1 MQSGM
6 DGYVSIGIG
15 GSSMRDAGNLF
26 VCFGG
31 CACSQRSVG
40 GHYMPV
46 FNSAV
51 STVSTP
57 ASVSRGGLE
66 CTIQVDGLGSG
77 FGYIWAVGASGPAG
91 SASGDFGFHNE
102 RGTGFLQ
109 IVQAPVAPP
118 SPPSSEPSSSR
129 AADVEA
135 TTTSSASSASAIRT
149 ISTRATGMATGTAT
163 ALATATVAASAQQ
176 ASSKYCA
183 DSKGSFCVSAS
194 RSSEL
199 ITFTVYSSQKGW
211 VGIGT
216 GSLMA
221 GSTMFVGWN
230 NANGSAPVVSQRSAS
245 GHVMPT
251 PDSASVFTLIETPKS
266 LSLPAT
272 TALSFTFTV
281 PISAKLVSTTGPSQ
295 FMYGVSD
302 AAPTAPSNPS
312 SPFPQHSSFG
322 AFTLDVSKL
331 GLETTGDVQAITQ
344 STLIFAH
351 SLVMFIAWG
360 VLPFA
365 GIFVARYMKQ
375 RWEKS
380 WYAIHWCLMLFG
392 TGALTVA
399 GLVAVEVNLG
409 DGVARFTKS
418 SHAVAGAVLA
428 LGVYPAQVILGFV
441 INALFDVERV
451 AVPWWDHLH
460 AWLGRLSGVLA
471 LVVMQL
477 GLSLYGS
484 SVGIVV
490 GFWVWIVVV
499 LVVGFGY
506 FGERVLGASQH
517 VVEEAASADSLK
529 V

>member
-1 MQSGM
+1 
-6 DGYVSIGIG
+6 
-15 GSSMRDAGNLF
+15 
-26 VCFGG
+26 
-31 CACSQRSVG
+31 
-40 GHYMPV
+40 
-46 FNSAV
+46 
-51 STVSTP
+51 
-57 ASVSRGGLE
+57 
-66 CTIQVDGLGSG
+66 
-77 FGYIWAVGASGPAG
+77 
-91 SASGDFGFHNE
+91 
-102 RGTGFLQ
+102 
-109 IVQAPVAPP
+109 
-118 SPPSSEPSSSR
+118 
-129 AADVEA
+129 
-135 TTTSSASSASAIRT
+135 
-149 ISTRATGMATGTAT
+149 
-163 ALATATVAASAQQ
+163 
-176 ASSKYCA
+176 
-183 DSKGSFCVSAS
+183 
-194 RSSEL
+194 
-199 ITFTVYSSQKGW
+199 
-211 VGIGT
+211 
-216 GSLMA
+216 MA

-230 NANGSAPVVSQRSAS
+230 NATGSAPVVSQRSSS

-251 PDSASVFTLIETPKS
+251 ADSTSVFTLIETPKS
-266 LSLPAT
+266 LSLPPT

-302 AAPTAPSNPS
+302 APPTAPSNPS

-392 TGALTVA
+392 TGALTVT

-428 LGVYPAQVILGFV
+428 LGVHPAQVILGFV

>member
-1 MQSGM
+1 
-6 DGYVSIGIG
+6 
-15 GSSMRDAGNLF
+15 
-26 VCFGG
+26 
-31 CACSQRSVG
+31 
-40 GHYMPV
+40 MPV

-66 CTIQVDGLGSG
+66 CTIQVDNLGSG

-91 SASGDFGFHNE
+91 SATGDFGFHNE

-109 IVQAPVAPP
+109 IAQAPVASPP
-118 SPPSSEPSSSR
+118 SPEPSSSI
-129 AADVEA
+129 APDDEA
-135 TTTSSASSASAIRT
+135 SSASSMSSIRT
-149 ISTRATGMATGTAT
+149 SSTRVTGTATGTATRTAT

-183 DSKGSFCVSAS
+183 DSKASFCVSAS
-194 RSSEL
+194 RSSAL
-199 ITFTVYSSQKGW
+199 IIFTVYSSLKGW

-230 NANGSAPVVSQRSAS
+230 NATGNAPVVSQRSSS
-245 GHVMPT
+245 GHAMPT
-251 PDSASVFTLIETPKS
+251 TASPSVFTLIETPKS
-266 LSLPAT
+266 LSLPAN
-272 TALSFTFTV
+272 AAISFTFTV

-295 FMYGVSD
+295 FMYGVSES
-302 AAPTAPSNPS
+302 APATPSNPS

-331 GLETTGDVQAITQ
+331 GLETTGDVQTISQ
-344 STLIFAH
+344 STLVFVH

-360 VLPFA
+360 VLPLA
-365 GIFVARYMKQ
+365 GIFVARYMKH
-375 RWEKS
+375 RWQKS
-380 WYAIHWCLMLFG
+380 WYTIHWCLMLIG
-392 TGALTVA
+392 TGALTVT
-399 GLVAVEVNLG
+399 GLIAVEVNLENS
-409 DGVARFTKS
+409 VARFTKS
-418 SHAVAGAVLA
+418 SHAVVGAVLA

-451 AVPWWDHLH
+451 AVPWWDRLH

-477 GLSLYGS
+477 GLNLYGS

-499 LVVGFGY
+499 VVGFGY
-506 FGERVLGASQH
+506 YGERVLGASEH
-517 VVEEAASADSLK
+517 VVEEPASSDSMK